1 MEVHQHHVQRGLQ
14 AAVLEG
20 IVQDDAGGFGGEL
33 LAAVH
38 AVFVHGDGYL
48 RELVGNL
55 HGFVAVEGGGA
66 VGRKQLEAFELAF
79 VAAREHGGLL
89 TGGEEQPQKQL
100 HMRRFARA
108 ANGDVAHANGGDRG
122 GKTFFPAF
130 VVQQMPYS
138 EYQPVNHGRKDS
150 KSSPKSVTDRTPLPR
165 RGLRRPNA
173 RPRSPGW
180 P

>member
-66 VGRKQLEAFELAF
+66 VGRNGLEALELAF
-79 VAAREHGGLL
+79 VAPGEHGGLL
-89 TGGEEQPQKQL
+89 PGGQ
-100 HMRRFARA
+100 
-108 ANGDVAHANGGDRG
+108 
-122 GKTFFPAF
+122 
-130 VVQQMPYS
+130 
-138 EYQPVNHGRKDS
+138 
-150 KSSPKSVTDRTPLPR
+150 
-165 RGLRRPNA
+165 
-173 RPRSPGW
+173 
-180 P
+180 